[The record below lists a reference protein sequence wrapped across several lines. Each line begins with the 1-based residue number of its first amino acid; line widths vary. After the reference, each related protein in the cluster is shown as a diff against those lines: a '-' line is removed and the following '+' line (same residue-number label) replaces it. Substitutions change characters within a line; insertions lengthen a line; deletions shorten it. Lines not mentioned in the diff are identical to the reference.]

1 MQYELKL
8 ALSVTFIDEVSN
20 VTNTDKLKN
29 FPIVY
34 NFLVL
39 IPFQY
44 LFQFVKKLN
53 LANVSG
59 DCNFVV
65 FLSGI
70 SRWWDVNFSSL
81 QIRVKAF
88 KNGPHEICGK

>member
-70 SRWWDVNFSSL
+70 SR
-81 QIRVKAF
+81 
-88 KNGPHEICGK
+88 